1 MTHDLYGRTTQCTN
15 GALTPIVFLPVSV
28 KTSGRVYEDFTRLLF
43 LHTYREASILTGEL
57 PEESEQFRF
66 FRVTHLSNLK
76 STSHF

>member
-1 MTHDLYGRTTQCTN
+1 
-15 GALTPIVFLPVSV
+15 
-28 KTSGRVYEDFTRLLF
+28 